1 VIEPAEAVAWFA
13 WGSGLA
19 TLGWFLARRAGSRWR
34 KPNRR
39 GAVIPATL
47 GWAIAL
53 AAAGIAL
60 VVVRQVDTVGIR
72 DSQAG
77 ELLAAGIVFL
87 AGVIDDGFGGTVRGL
102 RGHLRALLH
111 GQLTTGGVKLA
122 AAVLA
127 AALTVAWTPR
137 EHLWANL
144 LALVAIAGCTNLW
157 NGLDV
162 APGRALKG
170 FLVVAI
176 VLLVVDV
183 RAFLLVCTG
192 AAAAALIPDL
202 RERGMLGDSGANLLG
217 FLAGAEIVR
226 RLPEVWLI
234 PAALVVIGLNV
245 LAETVTFSRTIDAI
259 APLRWFDRLGRLPE
273 ATS

>member
-1 VIEPAEAVAWFA
+1 MVAWFA
-13 WGSGLA
+13 GGLA
-19 TLGWFLARRAGSRWR
+19 LAWIGWLGARRAGARWWNE
-34 KPNRR
+34 KRR
-39 GAVIPATL
+39 GRVIPATL
-47 GWAIAL
+47 GWAVAMG
-53 AAAGIAL
+53 AAGLAL
-60 VVVRQVDTVGIR
+60 VVVRQIDADGVR

-77 ELLAAGIVFL
+77 ELLGAGIVFL
-87 AGVIDDGFGGTVRGL
+87 AGVVDDGFGGAERGL
-102 RGHLRALLH
+102 RGHLRALLA
-111 GQLTTGGVKLA
+111 GRLTTGSVKLA

-127 AALTVAWTPR
+127 AAITVAWTPR

-144 LALVAIAGCTNLW
+144 LALIAIAGCTNVW

-170 FLVVAI
+170 FLVVAV
-176 VLLVVDV
+176 VLLVVDL

-192 AAAAALIPDL
+192 AACAVLAPDL

-226 RLPEVWLI
+226 RLPEIWLL

-245 LAETVTFSRTIDAI
+245 LAETVTFSKTVETVP
-259 APLRWFDRLGRLPE
+259 PLRWFDRLGRLPD